1 MTTSST
7 TLIMSASN
15 LLKELEIGLSNY
27 RFVQLDVFTRE
38 PFAGNPLAVF
48 PEAEGLTDE
57 QMMKIAREMNLSETV
72 FVLKPSAPSPTQRNE
87 ESSGAEAGE
96 LPRSGAASET
106 KPRLEPQVKQHS
118 ATAKP
123 LEQSTRQSV
132 GRAAEESEGTSV
144 LRRLRIFTPV
154 REIPFAGHPVVGTW
168 NALAREGVVP
178 IPEGGNGWT
187 RIHHE
192 VGIGVLPVDIEFKDG
207 APAQV
212 VMTQGKFEI
221 LNEVDDW
228 HEQAEI
234 ARALGRLREDLDESL
249 PIQVISTG
257 LKSLV
262 VPIRSLADLRHCRV
276 NAAVLGEIYKRLGAI
291 GCHAFSRETIEIGES
306 RAHARF
312 FAPADNIPEDP
323 ATGSAGG
330 ALGAYLVFH
339 GASGAETVDGR
350 VRFVIE
356 QGDFIH
362 RPSRIN
368 LDVEGKLG
376 AIEEVRVGGA
386 SVVVANG
393 EVVF

>member
-1 MTTSST
+1 M
-7 TLIMSASN
+7 
-15 LLKELEIGLSNY
+15 SNY
-27 RFVQLDVFTRE
+27 RFTQLDVFTRE

-72 FVLKPSAPSPTQRNE
+72 FVLKPDKEQSANSNQQTAVSARI
-87 ESSGAEAGE
+87 
-96 LPRSGAASET
+96 ET
-106 KPRLEPQVKQHS
+106 KKSQDGPQGSQDVSKNESQAEPGEP
-118 ATAKP
+118 T
-123 LEQSTRQSV
+123 
-132 GRAAEESEGTSV
+132 V
-144 LRRLRIFTPV
+144 LRRLRIFTPA
-154 REIPFAGHPVVGTW
+154 REIPFAGHPIVGSW

-178 IPEGGNGWT
+178 LPEGGNGWT

-207 APAQV
+207 APVQV

-221 LNEVDDW
+221 LDEVDDR

-257 LKSLV
+257 LSSLA

-276 NAAVLGEIYKRLGAI
+276 NAALLGEIYTRLGAT

-330 ALGAYLVFH
+330 ALGAYLVHH
-339 GASGAETVDGR
+339 GASGGESVDGW

-368 LDVEGKLG
+368 LEIKGKLG
-376 AIEEVRVGGA
+376 AIDEVRVGGS
-386 SVVVANG
+386 SVVVAHG

>member
-1 MTTSST
+1 M
-7 TLIMSASN
+7 
-15 LLKELEIGLSNY
+15 SNY
-27 RFVQLDVFTRE
+27 RYIQLDVFTRE

-57 QMMKIAREMNLSETV
+57 QMLKIAREMNLSETV
-72 FVLKPSAPSPTQRNE
+72 FVLKPSAPSTERTDDDAPETKTEVVPQGDAVAKQPERSE
-87 ESSGAEAGE
+87 ES
-96 LPRSGAASET
+96 
-106 KPRLEPQVKQHS
+106 K
-118 ATAKP
+118 
-123 LEQSTRQSV
+123 
-132 GRAAEESEGTSV
+132 V
-144 LRRLRIFTPV
+144 LRRLRIFTPI

-178 IPEGGNGWT
+178 LPEGGNGWM

-192 VGIGVLPVDIEFKDG
+192 VGIGILPVDIEFKDG
-207 APAQV
+207 EPVQV

-221 LNEVDDW
+221 IDEVDDS

-257 LKSLV
+257 LTSLA

-276 NAAVLGEIYKRLGAI
+276 NAALLGEIYTRFGAS
-291 GCHAFSRETIEIGES
+291 GCEAFSRETIEIGES

-323 ATGSAGG
+323 ATGSAAG
-330 ALGAYLVFH
+330 ALGAYLVHH
-339 GASGAETVDGR
+339 GASGAEAVDGR

-362 RPSRIN
+362 RPSRIS
-368 LDVEGKLG
+368 LEVKGKPG
-376 AIEEVRVGGA
+376 AIDEVRVGGA
-386 SVVVANG
+386 SVVVAHG